1 LEAGITVKVLTA
13 APHAAPWKRSER
25 GELIRTVA
33 EPSAYQRTVAA
44 PVGHSSPSALRSLK
58 QMAGRSLPA
67 LKRQYEA
74 WRLFPDL
81 WRDATPALVGA
92 ALDVECDLVYST
104 APPMSVHRAA
114 SRISRQLDV
123 PWVAEYRDPWHDQ
136 DTGRPAFSGTIMAAA
151 ANTMRRQI
159 VTGPALCVGVSE
171 GIVSWLRQEGARE
184 ALLARNGIPDRLL
197 ASSSALQAIDMHRT
211 VYFGSFYL
219 RRTPIPYLDALV
231 TLRDKGHLSEYFAL
245 DLIGDVAAFN
255 NAAVSEM
262 LERRGLSSATTTA
275 ARIPHAEVMER
286 TRSAGLLLLLAQQQ
300 PRPVPNKLY
309 EYLAANRPILA
320 WVDTEGE
327 SARLLRQV
335 GGHFLVTEQ
344 TPAAEIPA
352 IVSAAMDAT
361 VGNWAPEHPEVLHG
375 LRTSVQLQSV
385 VAAVQRLAGLGRS

>member
-1 LEAGITVKVLTA
+1 M
-13 APHAAPWKRSER
+13 
-25 GELIRTVA
+25 
-33 EPSAYQRTVAA
+33 
-44 PVGHSSPSALRSLK
+44 GHSSPGALRSLK

-81 WRDATPALVGA
+81 WRDAAPTLVEA

-136 DTGRPAFSGTIMAAA
+136 DTGRLAFSGTIMAAA

-171 GIVSWLRQEGARE
+171 GIVSWLEQEGARE
-184 ALLARNGIPDRLL
+184 AILARNGIPDRLL
-197 ASSSALQAIDMHRT
+197 ASPSARPAIDMHRT

-219 RRTPIPYLDALV
+219 QRTPIPYLDALV
-231 TLRDKGHLSEYFAL
+231 TLRDKGHLSEGIAL
-245 DLIGDVAAFN
+245 DLIGDVATFN
-255 NAAVSEM
+255 NAPVSEM

-300 PRPVPNKLY
+300 PRQVPNKLY

-344 TPAAEIPA
+344 TPADEIPA
-352 IVSAAMDAT
+352 IVRAAMDAAA
-361 VGNWAPEHPEVLHG
+361 GSWAPAHPEVLDG
-375 LRTSVQLQSV
+375 LRSSVQLESV

>member
-1 LEAGITVKVLTA
+1 
-13 APHAAPWKRSER
+13 
-25 GELIRTVA
+25 LIRTVA

-300 PRPVPNKLY
+300 PRQVPNKLY